1 VYNKETI
8 KGGEYVNIGIKI
20 KEARQAKKLTQE
32 ELGKILGVQKS
43 AIAKYE
49 SGRVVNIKRSTL
61 KKISDIL
68 DIRPSE
74 LIFEEEYGDTPEN
87 LADFTTAI
95 LKNSELKKMIEDF
108 LTLDN
113 SEKELVK
120 NLIEKLKK
128 D

>member
-1 VYNKETI
+1 MYNKETI

-61 KKISDIL
+61 KKISDVL

-74 LIFEEEYGDTPEN
+74 LIFEEEYGYTPEN

-108 LTLDN
+108 MTLEK